1 MNREQTLNAFWN
13 SFDVPAYDAI
23 TMPTD
28 DEMQKKKKKP
38 FPRITY
44 EVRVNEFGVPTSLL
58 ASIWDRSTGWEGVST
73 IASKIDSR
81 LSEGGQTMPYDKGVI
96 WFKKGNPFLQ
106 RMADPDDAIR
116 RIVVNIEVEY
126 LEV

>member
-1 MNREQTLNAFWN
+1 
-13 SFDVPAYDAI
+13 
-23 TMPTD
+23 
-28 DEMQKKKKKP
+28 
-38 FPRITY
+38 
-44 EVRVNEFGVPTSLL
+44 
-58 ASIWDRSTGWEGVST
+58 
-73 IASKIDSR
+73 
-81 LSEGGQTMPYDKGVI
+81 MPYDKGVI